1 MNRLSLYFKS
11 HILEQRF
18 QKEIRGIYSQIFTNI
33 LTAYFFIVGIPC
45 IIISTIKW
53 NTSDVIVYSIASS
66 TCIGYY
72 LIVNR
77 LPQYYNLW
85 INSLNLFASFM
96 MGGQIYLFGPT
107 TGIHDEYVLFY
118 FGAAGFS
125 LHMTVAF
132 LSSNFL
138 MTLVQTAS
146 STLLYYSIC
155 WSPKIYA
162 YKYAYGAFTLFVLFF
177 IYLIQKN
184 RREIFLLREY
194 EKDWAQ
200 IVKKGLSSSIIT
212 VKYDQKNNSISLDMI
227 NEQAKKL
234 LQLTTP
240 QEFKDFSR
248 KTAII
253 DKFED
258 HEEQE
263 SISKLEQRNQF
274 YMQQKQKK
282 EDKSKN
288 TLENRIINILKLH
301 VIHKMKLNQKTNS
314 KSEQKMDKSVYADE
328 VVNTIQYGLDNQIED
343 LFYGIFKKSEDS
355 TEKRISIKASTYQN
369 QADCFCCLVIEEET
383 NNQKVKILER
393 VNKSFERNFFQFCLF
408 VGDKLQNI
416 AMNIQN
422 VSIIKANICQCYN
435 TIYNYK
441 DHIQLIKNQFKMKTN
456 NLAISQ
462 ITLEQLRQSIFQ
474 RYVNKSHEI
483 DLKIKFI
490 NCNSDTVINT
500 FVEKLNQLIMNLVDN
515 SVKFQQNNYLIK
527 NRFQIPVTPMKQS
540 VRFRSHSKSQTYMY
554 SIIKINDHARQDQ
567 DLSETLLIQK
577 DIKQFKDLKNDFKSI
592 LTSQKDNHTFLTSKV
607 EVDDIQLDQ
616 KQLNEQASIHQ
627 HSSLQKEVTI
637 QIELIK
643 GEYEESNVFKIT
655 IVDYG
660 KGLNQTKLLKLL
672 QVVGTKN
679 PAYNPQYQNFD
690 YLGWKINYHIIGN
703 IGPFYNFFVQSNENQ
718 GLEYHFYIFQN
729 INILYQNDQK
739 QQKIFS
745 NSLFQEYL
753 EKSNQNYCHINNLN
767 DQLMKIRKQSDENN
781 SNIKFITPLQQS
793 IKFSIT
799 NNPKVVE
806 NNTDT
811 HSLFGYQ
818 SMILTDD
825 YTSQQII
832 PPKNLN
838 YQLTTK
844 FILDKTPPTSP
855 STIQKWLKEKQ

>member
-1 MNRLSLYFKS
+1 MNRLSLHFKS
-11 HILEQRF
+11 QILEQRF
-18 QKEIRGIYSQIFTNI
+18 QKEIRGIYSKIFLNI

-53 NTSDVIVYSIASS
+53 NTSDVIVYSISSS
-66 TCIGYY
+66 TCITYSLVLNY
-72 LIVNR
+72 F
-77 LPQYYNLW
+77 PQYYNLW

-107 TGIHDEYVLFY
+107 TGIHDDYVLFY

-125 LHMTVAF
+125 LHITVAF
-132 LSSNFL
+132 LSSNFI
-138 MTLVQTAS
+138 MTLVQTFS
-146 STLLYYSIC
+146 STVLYYSIC
-155 WSPKIYA
+155 WSPQIYA

-194 EKDWAQ
+194 EKDWVQ

-212 VKYDQKNNSISLDMI
+212 VKYDQKDNSISLDMI

-234 LQLTTP
+234 LQLATP

-248 KTAII
+248 RTVII

-263 SISKLEQRNQF
+263 SIAKLEQRNQF

-282 EDKSKN
+282 EDKSKK
-288 TLENRIINILKLH
+288 TLENRIINILKMH
-301 VIHKMKLNQKTNS
+301 IIHKMKLNQKSNP
-314 KSEQKMDKSVYADE
+314 KNEQKMDKSVYVDE
-328 VVNTIQYGLDNQIED
+328 EIIHQGIDNQIED

-369 QADCFCCLVIEEET
+369 QADCYCCLVIEEET

-422 VSIIKANICQCYN
+422 VSNIKANICQCYN

-441 DHIQLIKNQFKMKTN
+441 DHIQLIKNQFKMKIN
-456 NLAISQ
+456 NLNISQ

-474 RYVNKSHEI
+474 RYVNKTHEI

-490 NCNSDTVINT
+490 NCNSDTVVNT

-515 SVKFQQNNYLIK
+515 SVKFQQTNQLIK
-527 NRFQIPVTPMKQS
+527 NRYLFPVTPLKQS
-540 VRFRSHSKSQTYMY
+540 SRFRSFSKSQTYVH
-554 SIIKINDHARQDQ
+554 SILKPNDHARLDQ
-567 DLSETLLIQK
+567 DLTETVILQK
-577 DIKQFKDLKNDFKSI
+577 DIKQFKDLKIDFKNS
-592 LTSQKDNHTFLTSKV
+592 LTAQKENNIFLTSKV
-607 EVDDIQLDQ
+607 DVDDIQLDQ
-616 KQLNEQASIHQ
+616 RQQNDQVSINQ
-627 HSSLQKEVTI
+627 NSSLQKDVTI
-637 QIELIK
+637 QFELIK
-643 GEYEESNVFKIT
+643 GECEESNIFKIT
-655 IVDYG
+655 IIDYG
-660 KGLNQTKLLKLL
+660 KGLSHHKLLKLL
-672 QVVGTKN
+672 QIIGTKN
-679 PAYNPQYQNFD
+679 PAYNPQFQNFD

-703 IGPFYNFFVQSNENQ
+703 IGPFYNFFVKSSENQ
-718 GLEYHFYIFQN
+718 GLEYHFYIFQD
-729 INILYQNDQK
+729 IKILYQNDQN
-739 QQKIFS
+739 QTKIFS
-745 NSLFQEYL
+745 NNHFQEYL
-753 EKSNQNYCHINNLN
+753 EKSNQNFYHINNLN
-767 DQLMKIRKQSDENN
+767 EQLAKIRKQSEENN
-781 SNIKFITPLQQS
+781 SNIKSFTPLQQS
-793 IKFSIT
+793 IKFST
-799 NNPKVVE
+799 VNQNKVVE

-825 YTSQQII
+825 FTSQQII

-838 YQLTTK
+838 YQLATK
-844 FILDKTPPTSP
+844 FILDKTPPSSP
-855 STIQKWLKEKQ
+855 ITYLKWLKEKK